1 MSNYGN
7 QIVYLCNNALCL
19 YCIARIFRKYSKTRE
34 RNTLEI
40 ICFFLYFCIL
50 SLGYLLVGNPIIS
63 MITNLVCL
71 FAISFLYSTSVK
83 RNVFMVFVIYFA
95 LVAAEG
101 LSMAI
106 LQINPKGIQ
115 NMSEGDYRAQYVLE
129 CIIILFFTYI
139 LKKSSGFKK
148 NHEIPWYI
156 WADVIIMQAVLMYI
170 TAMLPGNVSERYTTV
185 FAVIIVFID
194 FSCLYLVDQL
204 LKLEER
210 RKFYTLLEEQN
221 RSYNRE
227 IDILL
232 DSQKRIRKMGHDIKN
247 HFLVLKSYIEQ
258 ERYQE
263 LGEYLDRMERETGT
277 NISIIYTGH
286 RMIDAILNYKMSIM
300 RKEGISVDIQTKIE
314 NQLAIDDFDISVILG
329 NMLDNAIE
337 ACREVTE
344 EAKEIVVTFMT
355 RKNQLFIMAKNT
367 YNKKINWKNGVPQ
380 TSKADKEHHGIGL
393 ANMRN
398 IIEKYDGT
406 LEMDESGRYF
416 MVNIML
422 YIR

>member
-1 MSNYGN
+1 MESYGN

-19 YCIARIFRKYSKTRE
+19 YCIARVFRTYTSGKE
-34 RNTLEI
+34 NTKLEMI
-40 ICFFLYFCIL
+40 GFFLYFAII
-50 SLGYLLVGNPIIS
+50 SIGYLVIGNP
-63 MITNLVCL
+63 MITMVSNIVCL
-71 FAISFLYSTSVK
+71 FAISFLYSTSIK
-83 RNVFMVFVIYFA
+83 RNIFMVFVIYFA

-101 LSMAI
+101 LAMAI
-106 LQINPKGIQ
+106 LQINSKGIQ
-115 NMSEGDYRAQYVLE
+115 NLSEGDYRAQYVLE

-139 LKKSSGFKK
+139 LKKSSGFKR
-148 NHEIPWYI
+148 NREIPWYI
-156 WADVIIMQAVLMYI
+156 WADVIVMQVVMMYI
-170 TAMLPGNVSERYTTV
+170 TAMVPGNVSERYTTI
-185 FAVIIVFID
+185 FSVIIVFID
-194 FSCLYLVDQL
+194 FSSLYLVDQL
-204 LKLEER
+204 LKLEEK

-263 LGEYLDRMERETGT
+263 LAEYLDRMERETGT

-300 RKEGISVDIQTKIE
+300 RKEGILADIQTQIE
-314 NQLAIDDFDISVILG
+314 QQLSIDDFDISVILG

-344 EAKEIVVTFMT
+344 DEKEIVVTFMT

-367 YNKKINWKNGVPQ
+367 YSKKINWKNGIPL

-393 ANMRN
+393 TNMRN
-398 IIEKYDGT
+398 IIEKYNGT
-406 LEMDESGRYF
+406 LEMSESDRYF
-416 MVNIML
+416 IVNIML